1 MQNSEWLK
9 RFSIFIIITI
19 LLVFFYGLLNLQ
31 IMNLENKRNILKR
44 DLDSL
49 IEERR
54 NLESKLEEAT
64 NPTVLI
70 ERAIERLNLKDAEV
84 TFIDGES
91 GKETED
97 NGK

>member
-54 NLESKLEEAT
+54 NLESKLEEMT

-70 ERAIERLNLKDAEV
+70 ERAIEKLNLKDAEV
-84 TFIDGES
+84 IFIDGGS
-91 GKETED
+91 GKKTED
-97 NGK
+97 SGK

>member
-1 MQNSEWLK
+1 VQNSEWLK

-44 DLDSL
+44 ELDSL

-54 NLESKLEEAT
+54 NLESKLEEMT

-70 ERAIERLNLKDAEV
+70 ERAIEKLNLKDAEV
-84 TFIDGES
+84 IFIDGGKKTENS
-91 GKETED
+91 GK
-97 NGK
+97 

>member
-1 MQNSEWLK
+1 VQNSEWLK

-54 NLESKLEEAT
+54 NLESKLEEMT
-64 NPTVLI
+64 NPTALI
-70 ERAIERLNLKDAEV
+70 ERAIEKLNLKDAEV
-84 TFIDGES
+84 IFIDGGS
-91 GKETED
+91 GKKTED
-97 NGK
+97 SGK

>member
-44 DLDSL
+44 ELDSL

-54 NLESKLEEAT
+54 NLESKLEEMT

-70 ERAIERLNLKDAEV
+70 ERAIEKLNLKDAEV
-84 TFIDGES
+84 IFIDGGS
-91 GKETED
+91 GKKTED
-97 NGK
+97 SGK

>member
-54 NLESKLEEAT
+54 NLESKLEEMT

-70 ERAIERLNLKDAEV
+70 ERAIEKLNLKDAEV
-84 TFIDGES
+84 IFIDGGS
-91 GKETED
+91 GKKTE
-97 NGK
+97 NSGK

>member
-9 RFSIFIIITI
+9 RFSIFIIAIV

-44 DLDSL
+44 ELDSL

-54 NLESKLEEAT
+54 NLESKLEEMT

-70 ERAIERLNLKDAEV
+70 ERAIEKLNLKDAEV
-84 TFIDGES
+84 IFIDGGKKTENS
-91 GKETED
+91 GK
-97 NGK
+97 

>member
-1 MQNSEWLK
+1 VQNSEWLK

-44 DLDSL
+44 ELDSL

-54 NLESKLEEAT
+54 NLESKLEEMT

-70 ERAIERLNLKDAEV
+70 ERAIEKLNLKDAEV
-84 TFIDGES
+84 IFIDGGS
-91 GKETED
+91 GKKTE
-97 NGK
+97 NSGK

>member
-44 DLDSL
+44 ELDSL

-54 NLESKLEEAT
+54 NLESKLEEMT

-70 ERAIERLNLKDAEV
+70 ERAIEKLNLKDAEV
-84 TFIDGES
+84 IFIDGGS
-91 GKETED
+91 GKKTE
-97 NGK
+97 NSGK

>member
-54 NLESKLEEAT
+54 NLESKLEEMT

-70 ERAIERLNLKDAEV
+70 KKAIEKLNLKDAEV
-84 TFIDGES
+84 IFIDGGS
-91 GKETED
+91 GKKTED
-97 NGK
+97 SGK